1 MDLSTTMRTATVIGA
16 IAVYWFVWVMGSAEV
31 KGKRA
36 VNLKMGSIMRDKV
49 QDKYKQYWSFLG
61 SKEGLA
67 PLLY

>member
-1 MDLSTTMRTATVIGA
+1 MDLSTAMWTAAVVGA
-16 IAVYWFVWVMGSAEV
+16 VAVYWFVWVMGSAEV

-49 QDKYKQYWSFLG
+49 QEYWSFFLR